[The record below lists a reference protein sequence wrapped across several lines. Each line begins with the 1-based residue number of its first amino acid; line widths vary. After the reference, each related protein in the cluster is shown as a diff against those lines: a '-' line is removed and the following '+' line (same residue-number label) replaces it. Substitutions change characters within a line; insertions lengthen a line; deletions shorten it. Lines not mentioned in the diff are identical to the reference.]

1 MAAHR
6 ARNNIRINTLMTNG
20 QQQLIYVGTYT
31 ELTDLPSRSES
42 IYIYDFDSD
51 SGKLDLRSVIHDV
64 ANPSFLTISKDRR
77 HLFAVNEL
85 AEFAGIPGG
94 GVSALSLHP
103 DSASFINAQ
112 PTHGAYPCYIML
124 DSTEKWVLVANYGGG
139 NITVLPIA
147 DDGSLGAATAVIQN
161 QGQTGPQPEQDK
173 PHAHCVIFAPDQQYV
188 FVADLGLDQI
198 LIFRFDSVNGQ
209 LLPHAVPTI
218 ATEPGAGPRHLEFHP
233 NGRYLYVSNELNSTI
248 GIYEYDPDQGTLKQK
263 QIISTLP
270 HDFAGSNSV
279 ADIRVARSGLFL
291 YVSNRGH
298 DTIAVFAIDP
308 NQGTVSLVEIV
319 SSGGQKPRNFA
330 LDLNDNF
337 LLVAHQD
344 SHNLVVFQV
353 DKNSGRLTQTDH
365 TLSIPSPVCVRVVA
379 GNETET

>member
-1 MAAHR
+1 
-6 ARNNIRINTLMTNG
+6 MTSE
-20 QQQLIYVGTYT
+20 QRQLVYVGTYT
-31 ELTDLPSRSES
+31 QLSPDQPNRLES
-42 IYIYDFDSD
+42 IYVYDFDSG
-51 SGKLDLRSVIHDV
+51 SGKLDLRNVIQDV
-64 ANPSFLTISKDRR
+64 VNPSFLTVSKDRR

-85 AEFAGIPGG
+85 TEFAGVPGG
-94 GVSALSLHP
+94 GVSALSLNP
-103 DSASFINAQ
+103 ESASFINAQ
-112 PTHGAYPCYIML
+112 PTYGSYPCYIML
-124 DSTEKWVLVANYGGG
+124 DSTEKWALVANYGGG

-161 QGQTGPQPEQDK
+161 QGQTGSQPQQDT
-173 PHAHCVIFAPDQQYV
+173 PHAHCVMFAPDQQYV

-209 LLPHAVPTI
+209 LLPHTVPTV

-248 GIYEYDPDQGTLKQK
+248 GVYDYDSGQGTLEHKQT
-263 QIISTLP
+263 ISTLP
-270 HDFAGSNSV
+270 YDFAGTNSV
-279 ADIRVARSGLFL
+279 ADIHVTRSGLFL

-298 DTIAVFAIDP
+298 DSIAVFAVDP
-308 NQGTVSLVEIV
+308 NEGTVRLVEIV

-344 SHNLVVFQV
+344 SHNVIVFQM
-353 DKNSGRLTQTDH
+353 DNGTGHLTQT
-365 TLSIPSPVCVRVVA
+365 TNEISVPSPVCVRVVA
-379 GNETET
+379 SN